1 MTTATTVPSYTD
13 FRRFDGLRTQAHGNA
28 EAGLAKVAQEFEA
41 LFIQMMLKA
50 ARDAS
55 PAESE
60 FNTHE
65 AKLYREMFDNQIA
78 LTMAAEGRLG
88 IAAILRQQ
96 IPLAAA
102 VNDKPLAL
110 ELPERRL
117 FPAPTSAYAPVPK
130 PEVVDEVVDISS
142 WQARVTNRAFADHE
156 RTFTAKLLADAKR
169 AADKLGTTPEI
180 LVAQAALETGWGRH
194 VMSGQ
199 DGQSSHNL
207 FGIKADPSWEGST
220 VNQRTLEF
228 YDGRPVRVSAAFRAY
243 PDFGAAFDD
252 YARFI
257 QDNPRYQY
265 ALARAED
272 PRAYVQALQSAG
284 YATDP
289 QYAHKILRIHD
300 QIAALTTH
308 VPATEQ

>member
-1 MTTATTVPSYTD
+1 MTTAAATSYTD
-13 FRRFDGLRTQAHGNA
+13 FSRFAGLRTQAHENSTA
-28 EAGLAKVAQEFEA
+28 ALAKVAQEFEA

-50 ARDAS
+50 ARDAT
-55 PAESE
+55 PADSE

-65 AKLYREMFDNQIA
+65 AQLYREMFDNQIA
-78 LTMAAEGRLG
+78 LNMAGEGRLG
-88 IAAILRQQ
+88 FAEMLRRQ
-96 IPLAAA
+96 IPQAAA
-102 VNDKPLAL
+102 VNDGPVELK
-110 ELPERRL
+110 LPERRL
-117 FPAPTSAYAPVPK
+117 FPETTRAYAPA
-130 PEVVDEVVDISS
+130 PEPVVADEMVDISS
-142 WQARVTNRAFADHE
+142 WQARVTNRSFADHA
-156 RTFTAKLLADAKR
+156 RAFAARLLTDAKR

-199 DGQSSHNL
+199 DGRSSHNL

-220 VNQRTLEF
+220 VNRRTLEV
-228 YDGRPVRVSAAFRAY
+228 YAGRPVRVNAAFRAY
-243 PDFGAAFDD
+243 EDFGAAFDD

-257 QDNPRYQY
+257 QENPRYQH

-289 QYAHKILRIHD
+289 QYARKILQIHD
-300 QIAALTTH
+300 QIAGLAP
-308 VPATEQ
+308 PAIPTEQ